1 MKNSKFRIRNLFAT
15 FCVLL
20 CVFLIGCV
28 TGSMPNLD
36 KPECEASRSVV
47 KQFYSFHF
55 GNEMKFSV
63 ENLKLREKFL
73 TSEYVQSLQKLQTE
87 NDVFTTNSA
96 DVPRAFKLGACQVI
110 EPSQTR
116 VEVLLFWRDENSTQ
130 QRSITAEVFKQGDKW
145 LINKILY

>member
-1 MKNSKFRIRNLFAT
+1 MKSSKFNIQYLFSA
-15 FCVLL
+15 FWVLPF
-20 CVFLIGCV
+20 VFLTGCV
-28 TGSMPNLD
+28 TGSMPNLE

-55 GNEMKFSV
+55 GNEMKFSL
-63 ENLKLREKFL
+63 ENLKPREKFL
-73 TSEYVQSLQKLQTE
+73 TPEYTRSLQTLQTE

-96 DVPRAFKLGACQVI
+96 DLPRAFKLGACQVI
-110 EPSQTR
+110 EASQTK

-130 QRSITAEVFKQGDKW
+130 QKSITAEVFKQGDKW